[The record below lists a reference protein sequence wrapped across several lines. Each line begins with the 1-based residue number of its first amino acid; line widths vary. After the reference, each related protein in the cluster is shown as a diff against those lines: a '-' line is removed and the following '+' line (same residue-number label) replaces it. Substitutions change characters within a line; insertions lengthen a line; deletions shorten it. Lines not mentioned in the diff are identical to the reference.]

1 MAITYKG
8 EFLTHNMFDYATSEL
23 SQDAF
28 FCWLL
33 SYSTQQDK
41 KEYGDL
47 FRVSQSFLKRC
58 V

>member
-41 KEYGDL
+41 KNMVICFECHKA
-47 FRVSQSFLKRC
+47 F
-58 V
+58 

>member
-33 SYSTQQDK
+33 SYSTQKDK

-47 FRVSQSFLKRC
+47 FRVSSII
-58 V
+58 